1 MRIFLC
7 VLASF
12 CSFSL
17 WNAFG
22 VEEASDEEASAR
34 MKEIVITATRSETE
48 ILDAP
53 AHVTV
58 ISEEEIKQSGARDLS
73 DILNRQAGIYIHD
86 NGPFGAQKSI
96 SIRGSESAQVLLLL
110 NGIRLNDSRQGG
122 INLANIPVDSIEK
135 IEIVRG
141 GTSALYGSD
150 AVGGVINIITKKEAD
165 NKLVIKVENGSYIPQ
180 KAVKV
185 TEGPV
190 EEEVEAQISDLFDTQ
205 IVNIQYSRKVKDVNV
220 VTAGSFTR
228 ADNAFI
234 WEDATY
240 GKRKRINADF
250 IGGDVYAG
258 VMFPFQNGQLDVA
271 GTFVYNDV
279 GAPGEADPA
288 SFYFSTDAN
297 QQNTSIITHVRY
309 NTAELFSE
317 YLSFDAKIFYKY
329 SRLDF
334 EDPPTLKSSHTLNTV
349 GIDAV
354 QELSSFDFFSLVYG
368 GNILYDT
375 VDSTEIEKEKRF
387 SGGIFLETPLYF
399 FPRFTITPAL
409 RYDLYSDFP
418 NSVNFKLSGVYN
430 LSRFTS
436 LKASVAKSYRAPT
449 FNDLYWPEDPWS
461 KGNPDLDPETGYSLE
476 IGISTIRDTLRLD
489 VYGFARYMIDNI
501 NWAPGAGGKWTPTNI
516 GSSFY
521 PGIELNGD
529 LNILKNVW
537 LNGSYTFIYSYLLET
552 TFAEYTVSDDKRV
565 PYTPVHSITAG
576 VEYRDGVNLARFEGE
591 FVGKQYEDEANTLVI
606 DSYLVLN
613 AHFRRVLTDKLSLL
627 LSINNILNK
636 SYETVYD
643 YIMPSLFIRT
653 GIEITL

>member
-1 MRIFLC
+1 MFKKICLFLTAFIC
-7 VLASF
+7 P
-12 CSFSL
+12 FSL
-17 WNAFG
+17 IFAEEEVVR
-22 VEEASDEEASAR
+22 VEEV
-34 MKEIVITATRSETE
+34 VITATRTEAE

-53 AHVTV
+53 GHITV
-58 ISEEEIKQSGARDLS
+58 ITEEEIKQMGAKDLS
-73 DILNRQAGIYIHD
+73 DILIQQAGIYIHD

-122 INLANIPVDSIEK
+122 ANLANIPVHSIEK

-150 AVGGVINIITKKEAD
+150 AVGGVINIITKKEAE
-165 NKLVIKVENGSYIPQ
+165 NKLVIRVENGSYIPQ

-185 TEGPV
+185 SEGSV
-190 EEEVEAQISDLFDTQ
+190 VEEVEAQISDLFDTQ
-205 IVNIQYSRKVKDVNV
+205 IVNIQFSRKVNDINV

-228 ADNAFI
+228 ANNAFI
-234 WEDATY
+234 WKDATY

-250 IGGDVYAG
+250 LGGDIYAG
-258 VMFPFQNGQLDVA
+258 VMFPLQNGQLDMA

-279 GAPGEADPA
+279 GAPGEADPG
-288 SFYFSTDAN
+288 SLFFSTDAN
-297 QQNTSIITHVRY
+297 QQNTSINGHIRY
-309 NTAELFSE
+309 NTADFFSD
-317 YLSFDAKIFYKY
+317 YLSFDAKVFYKY

-334 EDPPTLKSSHTLNTV
+334 EDPPDPKSSHTLNTV
-349 GIDAV
+349 GLDVV
-354 QELSSFDFFSLVYG
+354 QELSSFDFFSLIYG

-375 VDSTEIEKEKRF
+375 VDSTEIEKKDRF
-387 SGGIFLETPLYF
+387 SGGLFLETPLYF

-418 NSVNFKLSGVYN
+418 NSLNFKLSGVYN
-430 LSRFTS
+430 LSRSTS

-449 FNDLYWPEDPWS
+449 FNDLYWPETPYS

-476 IGISTIRDTLRLD
+476 IGLSTIKDKLQFD

-501 NWAPGAGGKWTPTNI
+501 DWAPGSDGMWTPTNI

-521 PGIELNGD
+521 PGFELNGD
-529 LNILKNVW
+529 INFFKNFW
-537 LNGSYTFIYSYLLET
+537 LNTSYTFIYSYLLEST
-552 TFAEYTVSDDKRV
+552 SADYTLSDDKRV
-565 PYTPVHSITAG
+565 PYVPAHSIIAG
-576 VEYRDGVNLARFEGE
+576 LEYRDDVNLARLEGE
-591 FVGKQYEDEANTLVI
+591 YVGKQYEDEANASAI
-606 DSYLVLN
+606 ESYFVLN
-613 AHFRRVLTDKLSLL
+613 AHFKRVLTDKLSLL
-627 LSINNILNK
+627 LSIDNILNN
-636 SYETVYD
+636 SYETVDD